1 MPQNVVFPVADF
13 DVRLWPPLQSWWWE
27 IISRT
32 QQLTTC
38 LLPGD
43 GVKRDNAGCL
53 RAPSFSGRGWHS
65 SYRGPL
71 PRVHRPTYWQLS
83 FVAPIRG
90 ASLTFGGSSSPV
102 SRDGVRHRRGR
113 RARAPLGREGV
124 DAALGGRRASPQTK
138 TRRRNSERPDKR
150 TKSRRPAVHKLSPI
164 VGLLSRSRLVE
175 HVPFGRVSY
184 LGRLCEIT
192 LYTAGVRG
200 GGRSPKRVR
209 PSIRCYSR
217 YLRVTGL

>member
-1 MPQNVVFPVADF
+1 MVVGDHISDPAINHLFASWRRGQARQRWLSPSSVLLRSRVALVLSGTSSPSSPPHVLAALF
-13 DVRLWPPLQSWWWE
+13 RGSYSRGLPHLWRQ
-27 IISRT
+27 
-32 QQLTTC
+32 
-38 LLPGD
+38 
-43 GVKRDNAGCL
+43 
-53 RAPSFSGRGWHS
+53 
-65 SYRGPL
+65 
-71 PRVHRPTYWQLS
+71 
-83 FVAPIRG
+83 
-90 ASLTFGGSSSPV
+90 FGGTEERFSSPV